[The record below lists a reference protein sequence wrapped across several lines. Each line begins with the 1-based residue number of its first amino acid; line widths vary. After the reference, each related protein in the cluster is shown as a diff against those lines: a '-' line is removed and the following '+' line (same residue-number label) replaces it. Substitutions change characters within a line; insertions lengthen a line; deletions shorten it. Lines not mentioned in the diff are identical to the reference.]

1 MNLAHKTETDTPA
14 IPPMDAAAPTVVETA
29 SFGLG

>member
-1 MNLAHKTETDTPA
+1 MNLAHKTETDAPA
-14 IPPMDAAAPTVVETA
+14 IPNIDTSAPAVFETA